1 MERTDVVVIGAGQ
14 AGLAM
19 SYCLGARGIDHVV
32 LERGRVAERWRSER
46 WDSLRLLTPNWQSRL
61 PGFSYRG
68 DDPDG
73 FMRSA
78 ELVSYLERYAR
89 SFSAPVRDETAV
101 RSVEREGAR
110 FVVRTDGGTI
120 AARSVV
126 IATGAC
132 DVPSIPSMA
141 ARLSPS
147 LDQIVPARYRRP
159 DQLRDG
165 GVLVVGASATGVQ
178 IAHEVHRSGRPVTLA
193 VGRHTRL
200 PRRYRGRDIF
210 DWLERT
216 GALAES
222 ADEVYDLE
230 ASRRQPSLQ
239 LVGRPDHRSIDLGV
253 LQAEGVRLVG
263 RGLDADGTRVR
274 LADDLPYTVAASE
287 RKLRRLL
294 ERIDHYVM
302 VAGLGA
308 DVADPEPLAPIAP
321 APAPDALD
329 LEAAGIRTV
338 VWATG
343 FRREYPWLKVR
354 VLDSRGELRHRGGVT
369 PVPGLYAIGLPFMR
383 RRSSTFID
391 GVGADAEALASEIA
405 SRLSTL
411 CHAAA

>member
-1 MERTDVVVIGAGQ
+1 MKRTDVVVIGAGQ

-19 SYCLGARGIDHVV
+19 SYCLGARGVDHVV

-89 SFSAPVRDETAV
+89 SFSAPVREETTV
-101 RSVEREGAR
+101 RSVERHGAR
-110 FVVRTDGGTI
+110 FVLRTDGG
-120 AARSVV
+120 ALVAGSVV

-132 DVPSIPSMA
+132 DVPAVPAMA
-141 ARLSPS
+141 AHLSPDI
-147 LDQIVPARYRRP
+147 DQIVPGRYRRP
-159 DQLRDG
+159 DQLREG

-178 IAHEVHRSGRPVTLA
+178 LAHELHRSGRPVTLA

-210 DWLERT
+210 YWLERV
-216 GALAES
+216 GVLAET

-239 LVGRPDHRSIDLGV
+239 LVGRPDHRSVDLGV

-263 RGLDADGTRVR
+263 RGLDTSGARVR
-274 LADDLPYTVAASE
+274 FADDLPYSVAASD

-294 ERIDHYVM
+294 ARIDHYVM

-308 DVADPEPLAPIAP
+308 EVGEPEPLSSIAP
-321 APAPDALD
+321 AAAPAALD
-329 LEAAGIRTV
+329 LRAEGIRTV

-354 VLDSRGELRHRGGVT
+354 ALDSRGELRHRGGVT

-383 RRSSTFID
+383 RRCSTFID
-391 GVGADAEALASEIA
+391 GVGADAEALAAEIT
-405 SRLSTL
+405 SRLSAL
-411 CHAAA
+411 CRAAA